1 MSYRSLLSLV
11 LVVATTAV
19 ASADKPA
26 FLKMFK
32 RTSATEAD
40 PSKTYELSKEDGP
53 WLILA
58 STFVGQ
64 GAKER
69 AEKLALEIRRE
80 MNLPAFIYQENFD
93 FTGTIGQDPRTHR
106 RTKYANQYRYDAYAV
121 LVGEYDSTEHPDIE
135 SDLKRVRTATPAVFR
150 DPNSVA
156 AETDRSNPVTTL
168 KSITTNIFSARKD
181 KPSGPMGQA
190 FVTRNPLLPE
200 DFFQA
205 PKVDSFVHEMNDGL
219 QYSLLDCDGKY
230 TVVVK
235 TFEALGAIVDGKAN
249 KRFSPSEKRLNQYLL
264 DTEKM
269 TVALRKQGV
278 EAYQFHDR
286 YRSLVTVGSFDS
298 LGRALPDGKFEYSP
312 EILRVIQ
319 EFSALNVRPELARQV
334 PRGRGIGA
342 NGIAANGVVGKNK
355 VIAIP
360 FDVEPTPIAVPKPS
374 KRSLY
379 SSKIGIR

>member
-1 MSYRSLLSLV
+1 MSHRSLLSLV
-11 LVVATTAV
+11 LVCFTAATVA
-19 ASADKPA
+19 ADKPA

-32 RTSATEAD
+32 RTAATEAD
-40 PSKTYELSKEDGP
+40 PSKTYELSEEDGP

-64 GAKER
+64 GAKAR
-69 AEKLALEIRRE
+69 AEKLALEFRRE
-80 MNLPAFIYQENFD
+80 MGLPAFIYQENFD
-93 FTGTIGQDPRTHR
+93 FTGTIDRDPRTSKATR
-106 RTKYANQYRYDAYAV
+106 YANQYRYDAYAV
-121 LVGEYDSTEHPDIE
+121 LVGEYDSTEHPSIE
-135 SDLKRVRTATPAVFR
+135 RDLKRVRTATPDVFLNAN
-150 DPNSVA
+150 DVA

-181 KPSGPMGQA
+181 KPAGPMGQA

-200 DFFQA
+200 TFFQS
-205 PKVDSFVHEMNDGL
+205 PQVDSFVHQMNDGL
-219 QYSLLDCDGKY
+219 QYSLLECDGKY

-249 KRFSPSEKRLNQYLL
+249 KKFAPSESRLNRYLE
-264 DTEKM
+264 DAEKM

-278 EAYQFHDR
+278 DAYQFHDR
-286 YRSLVTVGSFDS
+286 YRSLVTVGSFDT
-298 LGRALPDGKFEYSP
+298 LGRDLPGGGFEYAP
-312 EILRVIQ
+312 EIRRVIK

-334 PRGRGIGA
+334 PAGTR
-342 NGIAANGVVGKNK
+342 GIAANGVAGKNK

-360 FDVEPTPIAVPKPS
+360 FDVEPTPIAVPKAS

-379 SSKIGIR
+379 GSKIGMR

>member
-11 LVVATTAV
+11 LVCVPLAV

-26 FLKMFK
+26 FLRMFK
-32 RTSATEAD
+32 RASATEAD
-40 PSKTYELSKEDGP
+40 PNKMYELSEEDGP
-53 WLILA
+53 WMILA

-64 GAKER
+64 GAKQR
-69 AEKLALEIRRE
+69 AQRLALEIRRE
-80 MNLPAFIYQENFD
+80 MNMPAFIYQENFD
-93 FTGTIGQDPRTHR
+93 FTGTIDRDPRTSKATR
-106 RTKYANQYRYDAYAV
+106 YANRYRYEAYAV
-121 LVGEYDSTEHPDIE
+121 LVGEYDSVEHPGIE
-135 SDLKRVRTATPAVFR
+135 DDLKRVRTTTPDVYR
-150 DPNSVA
+150 DPNAVA

-168 KSITTNIFSARKD
+168 KSITTNIFSGRKD

-200 DFFQA
+200 EYFQP

-219 QYSLLDCDGKY
+219 QYSLLECDGNY

-235 TFEALGAIVDGKAN
+235 TFEGLGAIVDGKAN
-249 KRFSPSEKRLNQYLL
+249 KKFSPSEKRMNDYLIKA
-264 DTEKM
+264 EKM

-286 YRSLVTVGSFDS
+286 YRSIVTVGSFDR
-298 LGRALPDGKFEYSP
+298 LGRELPNGKFEYASN
-312 EILRVIQ
+312 IRKVIR
-319 EFSALNVRPELARQV
+319 EYSALNVNPERARQV
-334 PRGRGIGA
+334 PDGMR
-342 NGIAANGVVGKNK
+342 GIAANGVASDGK

-360 FDVEPTPIAVPKPS
+360 FDVQPTPIAVPKQS

-379 SSKIGIR
+379 GAKIGMR